1 MPCVILHRLQ
11 KSSPFQGGRIEPDFR
26 LDVYMIRKKKF
37 VFLILLFIGAL
48 YFFIFW
54 FPNATGARDQNMLS
68 VFSAD
73 EIAQYPYMVRMLGA
87 LFTLF
92 QSPFRFFAYQQYFY
106 GFPYY
111 FYSVAAALLPLKLLG
126 AAGSVST
133 NMLFLRQ
140 LVSVLPMVIAL
151 ILLVYLQT
159 GFESYIKS
167 ISLFLILI
175 LIPEV
180 VANDMWLHPES
191 LEFLLIVL
199 TLFFLTR
206 DDLKFG
212 KSFYIA
218 ALFCGLATATKLLG
232 LFFFLTIPLYIF
244 LGWYQKRIS
253 LRKVMQA
260 ATFFVAIMAVI
271 FVLSNPFLFWAS
283 QRAFALKIQSNFHRS
298 MTAGFTVAYKN
309 SPLVWL
315 QVIFDLYS
323 VPAFLILAMTAL
335 IIGMLKGERRLI
347 NLLILSW
354 AIPFML
360 YISFAIAIRPKHFPM
375 PILLPVFSALPAYF
389 TVLTPPRFIHPL
401 SDYLK
406 KHSARLVLFCAGIL
420 IVGWQFVYSLN
431 MDIPQYLDTLNREKN
446 SPSLNFYAALD
457 KNDLSRIILNRTLI
471 VFRDV
476 AVYVPDAAND
486 KVDYQW
492 GVSGYGYIN
501 KINADL
507 LLLSKQH
514 LRDYTQPGQT
524 AFDSN
529 FTDAVHFYKDALA
542 DQVRGYTLIY
552 QDDFGM
558 AYLSTPLY
566 NQFFSTH

>member
-1 MPCVILHRLQ
+1 
-11 KSSPFQGGRIEPDFR
+11 
-26 LDVYMIRKKKF
+26 MIRKKKF

-360 YISFAIAIRPKHFPM
+360 YISFAIAIRPKHFRCP
-375 PILLPVFSALPAYF
+375 FFCRYF
-389 TVLTPPRFIHPL
+389 RLFRLT
-401 SDYLK
+401 
-406 KHSARLVLFCAGIL
+406 
-420 IVGWQFVYSLN
+420 
-431 MDIPQYLDTLNREKN
+431 
-446 SPSLNFYAALD
+446 SPC
-457 KNDLSRIILNRTLI
+457 
-471 VFRDV
+471 
-476 AVYVPDAAND
+476 
-486 KVDYQW
+486 
-492 GVSGYGYIN
+492 
-501 KINADL
+501 
-507 LLLSKQH
+507 
-514 LRDYTQPGQT
+514 
-524 AFDSN
+524 
-529 FTDAVHFYKDALA
+529 
-542 DQVRGYTLIY
+542 
-552 QDDFGM
+552 
-558 AYLSTPLY
+558 
-566 NQFFSTH
+566 

>member
-1 MPCVILHRLQ
+1 M
-11 KSSPFQGGRIEPDFR
+11 
-26 LDVYMIRKKKF
+26 
-37 VFLILLFIGAL
+37 
-48 YFFIFW
+48 
-54 FPNATGARDQNMLS
+54 
-68 VFSAD
+68 
-73 EIAQYPYMVRMLGA
+73 
-87 LFTLF
+87 
-92 QSPFRFFAYQQYFY
+92 
-106 GFPYY
+106 
-111 FYSVAAALLPLKLLG
+111 AAALLPLKLLG

-335 IIGMLKGERRLI
+335 IIGMLKRRTTRSSI
-347 NLLILSW
+347 
-354 AIPFML
+354 
-360 YISFAIAIRPKHFPM
+360 
-375 PILLPVFSALPAYF
+375 
-389 TVLTPPRFIHPL
+389 
-401 SDYLK
+401 
-406 KHSARLVLFCAGIL
+406 C
-420 IVGWQFVYSLN
+420 
-431 MDIPQYLDTLNREKN
+431 
-446 SPSLNFYAALD
+446 
-457 KNDLSRIILNRTLI
+457 
-471 VFRDV
+471 
-476 AVYVPDAAND
+476 
-486 KVDYQW
+486 
-492 GVSGYGYIN
+492 
-501 KINADL
+501 
-507 LLLSKQH
+507 
-514 LRDYTQPGQT
+514 
-524 AFDSN
+524 
-529 FTDAVHFYKDALA
+529 
-542 DQVRGYTLIY
+542 
-552 QDDFGM
+552 
-558 AYLSTPLY
+558 
-566 NQFFSTH
+566 